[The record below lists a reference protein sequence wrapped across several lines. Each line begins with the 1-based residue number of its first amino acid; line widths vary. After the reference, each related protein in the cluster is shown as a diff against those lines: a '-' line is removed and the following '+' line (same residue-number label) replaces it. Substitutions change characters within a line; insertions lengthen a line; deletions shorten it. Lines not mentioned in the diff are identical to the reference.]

1 MIKRNIAVSKETR
14 EKIARIFGVSERTV
28 WNALNLDYPGT
39 EVTTRIRIAAK
50 ENGGVVMA
58 TIPAGEAIHFADGTM
73 RMDFE
78 NGAVVEF
85 HRQDGSGHIF
95 FKGSEVARFK
105 NVTVP
110 MIYEIREQ
118 ASAIQEVAQSL

>member
-78 NGAVVEF
+78 NGAVLE
-85 HRQDGSGHIF
+85 GNLTTG
-95 FKGSEVARFK
+95 
-105 NVTVP
+105 TV
-110 MIYEIREQ
+110 EIRDKRGEVKGRWQ
-118 ASAIQEVAQSL
+118 NPNITELKAIQGVAQSL

>member
-78 NGAVVEF
+78 NGAALEGNLTTGIV
-85 HRQDGSGHIF
+85 
-95 FKGSEVARFK
+95 
-105 NVTVP
+105 
-110 MIYEIREQ
+110 EIRDKRGAVKGEWQ
-118 ASAIQEVAQSL
+118 NPSITELKAIRGVAQSL

>member
-78 NGAVVEF
+78 NGAALEGNLTTGAV
-85 HRQDGSGHIF
+85 
-95 FKGSEVARFK
+95 
-105 NVTVP
+105 
-110 MIYEIREQ
+110 EIRDRRGAVKGEWHNPGITELK
-118 ASAIQEVAQSL
+118 AIREVAQSL

>member
-1 MIKRNIAVSKETR
+1 MKRNIAVSKETR
-14 EKIARIFGVSERTV
+14 ERIARIYGVSERTV

-78 NGAVVEF
+78 NGATLEGNLTTGIV
-85 HRQDGSGHIF
+85 
-95 FKGSEVARFK
+95 
-105 NVTVP
+105 
-110 MIYEIREQ
+110 EIRDKRGAVKGEWQ
-118 ASAIQEVAQSL
+118 NPSITELMAIQEVAQSL